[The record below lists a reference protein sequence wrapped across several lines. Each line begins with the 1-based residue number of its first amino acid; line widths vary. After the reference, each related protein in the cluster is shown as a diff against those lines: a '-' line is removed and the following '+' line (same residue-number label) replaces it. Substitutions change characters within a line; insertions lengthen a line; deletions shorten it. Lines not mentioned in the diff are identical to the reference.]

1 MFEPFEFR
9 VINRICGL
17 SLLISKKLLLLQSHP
32 NLNQTVLVA
41 MGEKLIISIMI
52 ISTRARFN
60 LLRDTAVD
68 NRAPKSQEGV
78 IIHE

>member
-1 MFEPFEFR
+1 M
-9 VINRICGL
+9 
-17 SLLISKKLLLLQSHP
+17 
-32 NLNQTVLVA
+32 
-41 MGEKLIISIMI
+41 ISIMI